1 MNEPKWVKL
10 WIADL
15 SLLNDKYRDDSGTVD
30 FEALGREEYLFRMAL
45 ISGKLEKSERAKR
58 AYEMAFKAVKTK
70 AENGRQGG
78 RPPKNGA
85 GIPVDSAKL
94 YEMAARLGVD
104 EADARNCWDAT
115 VERGGKDADGRK
127 IKNFE
132 AFLVTWCE
140 TAKANRSKSA

>member
-1 MNEPKWVKL
+1 MNEPKWVKT

-15 SLLNDKYRDDSGTVD
+15 AVLNDRYRDDTGAVD
-30 FEALGREEYLFRMAL
+30 FAALGREEYLFRMAL
-45 ISGKLEKSERAKR
+45 ISGKLDKSERAR
-58 AYEMAFKAVKTK
+58 HAYEQAQKAVEVKS
-70 AENGRQGG
+70 ENGKKGG
-78 RPPKNGA
+78 RPPKNSA
-85 GIPVDSAKL
+85 GIPVDSTGL
-94 YEMAARLGVD
+94 YDMAARLGVD

-115 VERGGKDADGRK
+115 MERRGKDAEGRK